1 MEYNNLI
8 DLEESDKS
16 ILKNISLVQKISS
29 SYIIPSINIR
39 LQKDVIGNLER
50 PNENIISY

>member
-39 LQKDVIGNLER
+39 FQKEVIGNLER
-50 PNENIISY
+50 PNKNLISY

>member
-50 PNENIISY
+50 PNKNIISY